1 MLKLRMTYLI
11 IGRDTKQQQEKTLQM
26 ISAYFQQDIT
36 DWELLSKYPDV
47 HILDGSEQNSI
58 GIEEVKD
65 FQTEMKYQPFEQEV
79 QVGIIWESQK
89 LTHQA
94 QNSLLKTLE
103 ESEDHTIYLLCVN
116 NDKSLLQTIFS
127 RSKPI
132 YLNGIIDTEEID
144 IPEILQKDLV
154 DQFKEIEE
162 ISKEKD
168 LALDL
173 VNQIEKYYRQILS
186 KNISEGD
193 KENVNLQKRILT
205 ITEDS
210 RNKLNANVNKRMVLE
225 NLVLQIKSS

>member
-1 MLKLRMTYLI
+1 MTYLI
-11 IGRDTKQQQEKTLQM
+11 IGRDTKQQQEKILQM
-26 ISAYFQQDIT
+26 VSAYFQKDIT
-36 DWELLSKYPDV
+36 AWESLSRYPDI

-58 GIEEVKD
+58 GIDEVKD
-65 FQTEMKYQPFEQEV
+65 FQTEMKYQPFEEEV
-79 QVGIIWESQK
+79 QIGIIWESQK

-103 ESEDHTIYLLCVN
+103 ESEDHTIFLLCVN
-116 NDKSLLQTIFS
+116 NGKSLLQTIFS

-132 YLNGIIDTEEID
+132 YLNGIIETEEID
-144 IPEILQKDLV
+144 IPDILEKDLV

-162 ISKEKD
+162 LSKEKD

-186 KNISEGD
+186 KNISDQNSE
-193 KENVNLQKRILT
+193 KANSQKRILT